1 MKKQLISF
9 IFLVLTTMV
18 FSQNILFTVD
28 NITSSSLTGSWT
40 VPLNVTQIRVQCWG
54 GGGGGGGATGQ
65 AAAGGGGG
73 GGAYTEKIFQVTPGQ
88 SFSYSVG
95 NGGVASYSSGGSG
108 GNSWFGSA
116 TTLLARGGNGG
127 MGANNACCQTASGAS
142 AVTSGNIGG
151 TINFYGGAGGTG
163 TYGGNGSLAGGGG
176 GSAGSTANGL
186 SGAAQQGGN
195 GGAVGGGNGAWSGG
209 VGCNCFGAQGSAAGG
224 GGSGGQ
230 ASGVLDCA
238 SGAGGGGRIIISFVI
253 AGIGGRIFSD
263 QNQNCTDN
271 NELGISGIR
280 VLLEPN
286 NLITETNNNGGFAFN
301 FIPVGQYTVRID
313 TTRLN
318 SINCANEYLVDY
330 TDANTFFEV
339 SPTGMKTT
347 VQCTSPNISIS
358 APSLRRCFSNRTIYV
373 SASNQSQA
381 TATMVS
387 AYADILLDPLI
398 TVNSASLPYT
408 IIGQNTYRFQL
419 GNIAPSQHVNFQLS
433 TTVSCNALM
442 GQTICVDAK
451 LFPIESCSFPPV
463 SHSVYY
469 SILAETTSTG
479 TLSNLPIPCT
489 LPYDQSSLSVNGWC
503 QNDSVFFE
511 IRNIAAPSVG
521 DMNCYS
527 PVLIYV
533 DGIITQTDSILLQGG
548 QSQIYSYPS
557 DGQTFMLQA
566 FQHPLH
572 PRSSMSNDFV
582 EACANQNNWTPGFAN
597 NFPHDD
603 GIPDEDIFCGIVVS
617 SQDPNDKNGFPNGVS
632 DDHYIWPNQTL
643 DYLIRFQN
651 TGNDTAFTVVIRDT
665 LDYDLN
671 IFTVTPG
678 VSSHPYEFRMY
689 GPRVLEWTF
698 NNILLPDSTTNLE
711 GSNGFVTYHVEQVPD
726 LAPGTVIHNKAD
738 IYFDFNDPVT
748 TNETWHTIYNGFFAV
763 AGVNELDVE
772 GTLFKVYPNPVNG
785 QLTIEAGKITNELY
799 VVCDQMGKK
808 IQSGQLDFPLTN
820 IEVSTLNQGIYFI
833 QIGENKSSVFK
844 IVKL

>member
-1 MKKQLISF
+1 MKKQLFSF
-9 IFLVLTTMV
+9 IFLMLTTMV

-28 NITSSSLTGSWT
+28 NITSSPLTGSWT

-73 GGAYTEKIFQVTPGQ
+73 GGAYTEKTIQVTPGQ
-88 SFSYSVG
+88 VFNYSVG
-95 NGGVASYSSGGSG
+95 NGGVASYSTGGTG

-116 TTLLARGGNGG
+116 TTLLAKGGNGG

-151 TINFYGGAGGTG
+151 TINYYGGAGGTG

-176 GSAGSTANGL
+176 GGAGSTANGS
-186 SGAAQQGGN
+186 SGAGQQGGN

-209 VGCNCFGAQGSAAGG
+209 VGCNCFGFQGSAAGG

-238 SGAGGGGRIIISFVI
+238 SGAGGGGRIIISYVI

-263 QNQNCTDN
+263 QNQNCIDN
-271 NELGISGIR
+271 SELGISGIR

-286 NLITETNNNGGFAFN
+286 NIITETNSNGNFAFN
-301 FIPVGQYTVRID
+301 FIPPGQYTVKID

-318 SINCANEYLVDY
+318 AINCASEYIVNY

-339 SPTGMKTT
+339 SPTGMQTT

-358 APSLRRCFSNRTIYV
+358 APSLRRCFDNRIIFV

-381 TATMVS
+381 SSTLFD
-387 AYADILLDPLI
+387 AYADIVLDPLI
-398 TVNSASLPYT
+398 TVNSSTLPFT
-408 IIGQNTYRFQL
+408 LIGQNTYRFQL
-419 GNIAPSQHVNFQLS
+419 GNIPPSQQVDFQIS
-433 TTVSCNALM
+433 TTVSCDALL
-442 GQTICVDAK
+442 GQTLCVKAS
-451 LFPIESCSFPPV
+451 LFPVESCVLDTTPTDPIDDLTNGGQLDGFPEPC
-463 SHSVYY
+463 
-469 SILAETTSTG
+469 L
-479 TLSNLPIPCT
+479 LPW
-489 LPYDQSSLSVNGWC
+489 DQSSLSVDGWC
-503 QNDSVFFE
+503 QGDSVYFSITNTGE
-511 IRNIAAPSVG
+511 PGGG
-521 DMNCYS
+521 DMECYS
-527 PVLIYV
+527 PLWVTVDGVVTYTDSVLIP
-533 DGIITQTDSILLQGG
+533 GG
-548 QSQIYSYPS
+548 ETIVFSYFGN
-557 DGQTFMLQA
+557 GQTWILNA
-566 FQHPLH
+566 EQHPLH
-572 PRSSMSNDFV
+572 PGNSHPNAHV
-582 EACANQNNWTPGFAN
+582 EACGDTANWTPN
-597 NFPHDD
+597 IVNDFPQDD
-603 GIPDEDIFCGIVVS
+603 ADPVVDIYCGAIIGS
-617 SQDPNDKNGFPNGVS
+617 FDPNDKTGYPNGYTEQ
-632 DDHYIWPNQTL
+632 HYINPNQQL
-643 DYLIRFQN
+643 QYVIRFQN

-698 NNILLPDSTTNLE
+698 NNILLPDSTTNLD

-726 LAPGTVIHNKAD
+726 LTPGTVIHNKAD
-738 IYFDFNDPVT
+738 IYFDFNDPIT
-748 TNETWHTIYNGFFAV
+748 TNETWHTIYDGFFAV

-785 QLTIEAGKITNELY
+785 QLTIEAGKMTNERY
-799 VVCDQMGKK
+799 VVYDQMGKK
-808 IQSGQLDFPLTN
+808 ILSGKLSFPMTTIDVTSMN
-820 IEVSTLNQGIYFI
+820 HGVYFI
-833 QIGENKSSVFK
+833 QIGENKSDTFK

>member
-73 GGAYTEKIFQVTPGQ
+73 GGAYTEKIFQVSEGQ
-88 SFSYSVG
+88 IYNYSVG
-95 NGGVASYSSGGSG
+95 NGGVSSYSTGGTG
-108 GNSWFGSA
+108 GVTWFNSA
-116 TTLLARGGNGG
+116 TTLLAKGGTGG
-127 MGANNACCQTASGAS
+127 MGANNACCQTASGAP
-142 AVTSGNIGG
+142 AVASGNVGG
-151 TINFYGGAGGTG
+151 TVNFYGGAGGTG
-163 TYGGNGSLAGGGG
+163 TYGGNGSLSGGGG
-176 GSAGSTANGL
+176 GSAGTTGN
-186 SGAAQQGGN
+186 GGN
-195 GGAVGGGNGAWSGG
+195 GGAPQGGTAGLSGGNGAPSGG
-209 VGCNCFGAQGSAAGG
+209 VGCNCSGYPGTAPGG

-230 ASGVLDCA
+230 ASGVLDSF
-238 SGAGGGGRIIISFVI
+238 SGPGGGGRIIISYTI

-263 QNQNCTDN
+263 QNQNCSDN
-271 NELGISGIR
+271 NEIGVSGVR
-280 VLLEPN
+280 VLLEPI
-286 NLITETNNNGGFAFN
+286 NLITETNANGGYAFN
-301 FIPVGQYTVRID
+301 FVPVGQYTIKID
-313 TTRLN
+313 TSRLN
-318 SINCANEYLVDY
+318 FELCTSEYSIDH
-330 TDANTFFEV
+330 TDASIFSEIP
-339 SPTGMKTT
+339 STGIQT
-347 VQCTSPNISIS
+347 VTQCTSPNISIS
-358 APSLRRCFSNRTIYV
+358 APSLRRCFSNRIIYV
-373 SASNQSQA
+373 TASNQSQA
-381 TATMVS
+381 TATMVN
-387 AYADILLDPLI
+387 AYADIVLDPLI
-398 TVNSASLPYT
+398 TVNSSTLPYT
-408 IIGQNTYRFQL
+408 LIGQNTFRFEL
-419 GNIAPSQHVNFQLS
+419 GNIAPSQHINFQLS

-451 LFPIESCSFPPV
+451 LFPIESCSFPQV
-463 SHSVYY
+463 SHAAYY
-469 SILAETTSTG
+469 SVLAETTPTG
-479 TLSNLPIPCT
+479 TLSNLPLPCT

-511 IRNIAAPSVG
+511 ITNIAAPSVG

-527 PVLIYV
+527 PVLIYI
-533 DGIITQTDSILLQGG
+533 DGIITQTDSILLLGG

-582 EACANQNNWTPGFAN
+582 EACANQNNWTPGLAN

-603 GIPDEDIFCGIVVS
+603 GMPDEDIFCGIVVS

-671 IFTVTPG
+671 IFTVTLG
-678 VSSHPYEFRMY
+678 VASHPYEFRMY

-726 LAPGTVIHNKAD
+726 LAPGIVIHNKAD

-785 QLTIEAGKITNELY
+785 QLTIEAGKINNERY
-799 VVCDQMGKK
+799 VVFDQMGKK
-808 IQSGQLDFPLTN
+808 IQSGKLDFPLTN

-833 QIGENKSSVFK
+833 QIGENQSSVFK